1 MKAAI
6 REDMEVLCSGEVG
19 MKVAP
24 KKFQAN
30 RGFVRMPHTTQHDI
44 VAYVYEHTS
53 EHATCSSTKLSQIQ
67 CCLTVNIREDTPNI
81 SQSYPYPYHRLLPF
95 YHDNSALLPLYQKA
109 IAEGCAD
116 LQADIDT
123 FL

>member
-6 REDMEVLCSGEVG
+6 REDMEVLCSGEMG

-30 RGFVRMPHTTQHDI
+30 GRFVRMPHTTQHDI

-67 CCLTVNIREDTPNI
+67 CCLTVNIKEDTPNI

-109 IAEGCAD
+109 LAEGCAD